1 VKSLLNPGPLVS
13 DFAELFLSQRP
24 LLDVRAPVEF
34 AEGAFPHTT
43 NLPLLTDDERHQVGL
58 RYKQQGQDA
67 AIALGYQLV
76 DAQSKTQRIE
86 RWTAWAHANPDGL
99 LYCFRGGLRSRL
111 TQHMLADEAGIV
123 VPRIAGGYKALRRF
137 LLDALSTLATQQA
150 AQQNILILGGR
161 TGSGKTDLLQTLPNA
176 LDLEGIAQHRGS
188 SFGRHAHAQPTQI
201 NIDNNLAIALLKHQ
215 QTHNSAKLI
224 LEDEGRTI
232 GSRALPIPLY
242 QAMQQAD
249 MIVLE
254 TPLEERVEQSFND
267 YVLSSLAEYR
277 QLYGDEAGLSHY
289 AIQVRASLERI
300 QRRLGGL
307 RHQQLKTLLDDG
319 LQALNQGDAQA
330 LRPFIRRLL
339 VEYYDPMYDYQINH
353 KQARILF
360 RGERAAIIDWLQ
372 QHEITLT

>member
-1 VKSLLNPGPLVS
+1 MKHLPLVS
-13 DFAELFLSQRP
+13 DFSALFLSQRP

-34 AEGAFPHTT
+34 AEGAFPHAT

-76 DAQSKTQRIE
+76 DTQSKAQRIE
-86 RWTAWAHANPDGL
+86 RWAAWAQANPDGV

-111 TQHMLADEAGIV
+111 TQQMLADDAGII
-123 VPRIAGGYKALRRF
+123 VPRVAGGYKALRRF
-137 LLDALSTLATQQA
+137 LLDTLSTQA
-150 AQQNILILGGR
+150 AHQNLLILGGR
-161 TGSGKTDLLQTLPNA
+161 TGSGKTDLLHMLPNA

-188 SFGRHAHAQPTQI
+188 SFGRHARAQPTQI
-201 NIDNNLAIALLKHQ
+201 NLDNSLAIALLQHRQ
-215 QTHNSAKLI
+215 RASTPLI

-232 GSRALPIPLY
+232 GSRALPVPLY
-242 QAMQQAD
+242 QAMQQAE
-249 MIVLE
+249 MILLE
-254 TPLEERVEQSFND
+254 TPLEQRVEQSFND
-267 YVLSSLAEYR
+267 YVLTSLAEYC
-277 QLYGDEAGLSHY
+277 QLYGDDDGLIHY
-289 AIQVRASLERI
+289 AAQVRASLERI

-319 LQALNQGDAQA
+319 LHALNQGDAQA

-339 VEYYDPMYDYQINH
+339 VEYYDPMYDYQISH

-360 RGERAAIIDWLQ
+360 RGERAAILDWLQ
-372 QHEITLT
+372 QHE